1 MKVKLQDSNRTISIT
16 TAYALMFTAYPD
28 IVNIKQLR
36 EMLGGIGKREAYRLL
51 HENRI
56 PYRKEGKGFKI
67 MKIHVIKYMLD
78 SNEKI
83 S

>member
-51 HENRI
+51 HENCI

-83 S
+83 N